1 MLIKGAYADIER
13 HAVSHRVAPFSGQPH
28 SLYFIV
34 CDRAIHLDYRISSGC
49 LDLLTTRNVQ
59 LHVPE
64 PTNTKG
70 LCPNR
75 PRKQVVGFVSTT
87 LYIRKQFPTFSLP
100 DLTEHFCSKVSCSY
114 CAPLTHTIPGAV
126 QNVIVGRFG
135 SDEKID
141 RSLTENSP
149 SSGIIPQTEPVA
161 TQPLVELAINT
172 SLDS

>member
-28 SLYFIV
+28 PIHFIV
-34 CDRAIHLDYRISSGC
+34 CDRAIHLGQSVSSGC

-59 LHVPE
+59 LRVPE

-87 LYIRKQFPTFSLP
+87 RYICKQFPTFSLP
-100 DLTEHFCSKVSCSY
+100 DLTEHFCSKVTCSY
-114 CAPLTHTIPGAV
+114 CAPLTHTIPGAL
-126 QNVIVGRFG
+126 QNVIMGRFG
-135 SDEKID
+135 FDEKTD
-141 RSLTENSP
+141 RSLNENSL

-172 SLDS
+172 S